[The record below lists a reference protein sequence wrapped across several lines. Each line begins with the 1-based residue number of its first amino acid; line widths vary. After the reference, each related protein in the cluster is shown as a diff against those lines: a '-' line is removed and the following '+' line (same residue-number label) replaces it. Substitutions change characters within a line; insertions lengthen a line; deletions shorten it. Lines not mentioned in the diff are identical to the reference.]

1 MHREE
6 TIAQFSEKVLQSCPE
21 DIKSFELIPNK
32 TQDTEVTSSM
42 TIGELKQNTF
52 QMKVN
57 KTTFN
62 VYPDLRSIMNDPWKY
77 TSRPG
82 FEKLRDLDQTMSIGR
97 QMVLAEY
104 YEELHKSLQK

>member
-1 MHREE
+1 
-6 TIAQFSEKVLQSCPE
+6 
-21 DIKSFELIPNK
+21 
-32 TQDTEVTSSM
+32 M